1 MVKTLALLSLMALA
15 TADDL
20 GCAIEGAGAL
30 DSTVNAAVYLWAATE
45 RCSGGS
51 GHSDVKCAIDVN
63 SAIKSV
69 TDMVNIIVGAVN
81 HCGAVNTKNAGCG
94 AAVGQLTSAAAGLG
108 AGGAALAGWLK
119 NSAQPGNIVV
129 DATTTKV
136 GKCVMNVKGVA
147 SGIFGAAGGIAN
159 AQHGCGGRRRRRK
172 HTEVCATD
180 ALQVTSILANLGSAI
195 AHSVHYCGK
204 GDTNADMSGDIVG
217 LVAALNGV
225 ASAGIAIEQNCK
237 VEAARLYLAENE
249 GTSPTT
255 NNNSMSIALAALL
268 PVAAILGFVGG
279 RRVQKK
285 VARRDLEASP
295 IIHLG
300 EEDFT
305 PADE

>member
-1 MVKTLALLSLMALA
+1 MVKMLALFSLMAMAPLA
-15 TADDL
+15 TANDL

-30 DSTVNAAVYLWAATE
+30 DSTVNAAVYLWASTQ
-45 RCSGGS
+45 RCDAAAS
-51 GHSDVKCAIDVN
+51 GHSDIKCAIDVN

-69 TDMVNIIVGAVN
+69 TDMINIIVSAVN
-81 HCGAVNTKNAGCG
+81 KCGDVNVKHAACG

-147 SGIFGAAGGIAN
+147 SGIFGAAGGIA
-159 AQHGCGGRRRRRK
+159 AAKKGCSGDA
-172 HTEVCATD
+172 EVCATN
-180 ALQVTSILANLGSAI
+180 ALQVISILSNLGSAI

-217 LVAALNGV
+217 LVAALDGV
-225 ASAGIAIEQNCK
+225 AAAGIAIEQNCK
-237 VEAARLYLAENE
+237 VEASRLYLAENE
-249 GTSPTT
+249 DTTPTT
-255 NNNSMSIALAALL
+255 NNSMSIALAALL

-285 VARRDLEASP
+285 VARSSVM
-295 IIHLG
+295 HLG
-300 EEDFT
+300 EEEFNPDN
-305 PADE
+305 E

>member
-1 MVKTLALLSLMALA
+1 MVKSLALFSLMAMAPLA
-15 TADDL
+15 TANTL

-30 DSTVNAAVYLWAATE
+30 DSTVNAAVYLWASTQ

-69 TDMVNIIVGAVN
+69 TDMINIIVGAVN
-81 HCGAVNTKNAGCG
+81 KCGDVNIKHAACG

-147 SGIFGAAGGIAN
+147 SGIFGAAGGIA
-159 AQHGCGGRRRRRK
+159 AAKKGCSGEA
-172 HTEVCATD
+172 EVCATN
-180 ALQVTSILANLGSAI
+180 ALQVVSILSNLGSAI

-237 VEAARLYLAENE
+237 VEASRLYLAEKE
-249 GTSPTT
+249 DATPST
-255 NNNSMSIALAALL
+255 NNSMSIALAALL

-285 VARRDLEASP
+285 VARRDLEGAS

-300 EEDFT
+300 EEEFQ